1 MTNIDV
7 SCCAPVAGGLDEVQ
21 ALELSELLKVLAD
34 PARLRIVSMLATGEA
49 DEVCVC
55 DMTAPLGLSQPTV
68 SHHIKVLR
76 EAGFIT
82 SERRSK
88 WVYHRLVPEQLEAV
102 CAALSV
108 GSPV

>member
-1 MTNIDV
+1 MTNIGV
-7 SCCAPVAGGLDEVQ
+7 SCCAPVGGGLDEGQ

-34 PARLRIVSMLATGEA
+34 PARLRIVSMLAAGEA
-49 DEVCVC
+49 DEACVC
-55 DMTAPLGLSQPTV
+55 DMTEPLGLSQPTV

-76 EAGFIT
+76 ESGFIT

-102 CAALSV
+102 RTALSV
-108 GSPV
+108 GQRV